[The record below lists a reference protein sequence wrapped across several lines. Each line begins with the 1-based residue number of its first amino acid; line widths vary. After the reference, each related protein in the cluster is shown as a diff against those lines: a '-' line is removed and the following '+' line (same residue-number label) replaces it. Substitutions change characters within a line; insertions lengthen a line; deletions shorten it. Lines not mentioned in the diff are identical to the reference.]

1 MLGSTETKCMPAC
14 INTNGH
20 GMMRGAQLR
29 KQKSRNQKMRL
40 DFERAPSNVS
50 GGGGRS
56 NERDTD
62 ENSSSKNQLWTLWD
76 IY

>member
-1 MLGSTETKCMPAC
+1 
-14 INTNGH
+14 
-20 GMMRGAQLR
+20 
-29 KQKSRNQKMRL
+29 MRL

-76 IY
+76 IYIYIY